1 MMIKKLLGTI
11 LLCAGLVVQSLPVQ
25 AAVLEPRECPKDLK
39 YLLGMYYGNG
49 EQFVIR
55 ERNGELEL
63 LYRTTR
69 EDYKF
74 ANSNQFPLKKER
86 FDSYTLLEAGPM
98 NNTETS
104 VRFERDPDGYGITC
118 KIGGNRY
125 SRAFFGPDREKPF
138 RIPQPSDWQRLKKA
152 ASEAAIPSALT
163 TGKQAELVDVT
174 KAITGIKLDLR
185 YAGTNNC
192 FGMSIVD
199 VKKAYLD
206 RVAAVA
212 LGRVQKRLADYGYGL
227 VIWEAYRPWS
237 VSKLAYDAFPD
248 DKKQM
253 LPTPEQGF
261 SHNTGKA
268 VDVSLY
274 YLETGESVEMISD
287 FDEPS
292 IRQYS
297 KFTGGTELERY
308 QRDLLHQLMS
318 LEGFSVSD
326 MEWWHFEYE
335 PDNVYSHLNVPLQGL
350 N

>member
-1 MMIKKLLGTI
+1 M
-11 LLCAGLVVQSLPVQ
+11 
-25 AAVLEPRECPKDLK
+25 
-39 YLLGMYYGNG
+39 
-49 EQFVIR
+49 
-55 ERNGELEL
+55 
-63 LYRTTR
+63 
-69 EDYKF
+69 
-74 ANSNQFPLKKER
+74 
-86 FDSYTLLEAGPM
+86 
-98 NNTETS
+98 
-104 VRFERDPDGYGITC
+104 
-118 KIGGNRY
+118 
-125 SRAFFGPDREKPF
+125 
-138 RIPQPSDWQRLKKA
+138 
-152 ASEAAIPSALT
+152 T

-206 RVAAVA
+206 RVAAGA

-261 SHNTGKA
+261 SHNTGRA

-274 YLETGESVEMISD
+274 YLETGEPVEMISD

-297 KFTGGTELERY
+297 KFTGGTDLERY

-335 PDNVYSHLNVPLQGL
+335 PDTVYSHLNVPLQGL

>member
-1 MMIKKLLGTI
+1 MIKKLLGATI
-11 LLCAGLVVQSLPVQ
+11 LCAALLIQNLPAQ
-25 AAVLEPRECPKDLK
+25 AAALEPRECPKDLK

-55 ERNGELEL
+55 EREGELEL

-74 ANSNQFPLKKER
+74 AKSNQFSLKKER
-86 FDSYTLLEAGPM
+86 FDSYILLEAGPM

-125 SRAFFGPDREKPF
+125 SRAFFGADRGKPF
-138 RIPQPSDWQRLKKA
+138 RLPPPSDWQALKKT
-152 ASEAAIPSALT
+152 ASEAVIPSALT
-163 TGKQAELVDVT
+163 TGKQAQLVDVAKVT
-174 KAITGIKLDLR
+174 TGIKLDLR
-185 YAGTNNC
+185 YAGSDNC
-192 FGMSIVD
+192 FGTPIVD
-199 VKKAYLD
+199 VKQAYLD
-206 RVAAVA
+206 KEAAAA
-212 LGRVQKRLADYGYGL
+212 LGRVQKKLADYGYGL

-237 VSKLAYDAFPD
+237 ISKLAYDAFPD

-261 SHNTGKA
+261 SHNTGRS

-274 YLETGESVEMISD
+274 YLETGEPVVMISD

-292 IRQYS
+292 ARQYTS
-297 KFTGGTELERY
+297 FAGGTDLERY

-318 LEGFSVSD
+318 LEGFAGSD
-326 MEWWHFEYE
+326 MEWWHFDYD
-335 PDNVYSHLNVPLQGL
+335 PDTVYSHLNIPLQEL

>member
-1 MMIKKLLGTI
+1 MIKKLLGTI

-138 RIPQPSDWQRLKKA
+138 RIPQPSDWQGLKKA

-206 RVAAVA
+206 RVAAGA

-227 VIWEAYRPWS
+227 VIW
-237 VSKLAYDAFPD
+237 
-248 DKKQM
+248 
-253 LPTPEQGF
+253 
-261 SHNTGKA
+261 
-268 VDVSLY
+268 
-274 YLETGESVEMISD
+274 
-287 FDEPS
+287 
-292 IRQYS
+292 
-297 KFTGGTELERY
+297 
-308 QRDLLHQLMS
+308 
-318 LEGFSVSD
+318 
-326 MEWWHFEYE
+326 
-335 PDNVYSHLNVPLQGL
+335 
-350 N
+350 

>member
-1 MMIKKLLGTI
+1 MIKKLLGTI

-138 RIPQPSDWQRLKKA
+138 RIPQPSDWQ
-152 ASEAAIPSALT
+152 
-163 TGKQAELVDVT
+163 G
-174 KAITGIKLDLR
+174 
-185 YAGTNNC
+185 
-192 FGMSIVD
+192 
-199 VKKAYLD
+199 D
-206 RVAAVA
+206 R
-212 LGRVQKRLADYGYGL
+212 K
-227 VIWEAYRPWS
+227 S
-237 VSKLAYDAFPD
+237 V
-248 DKKQM
+248 
-253 LPTPEQGF
+253 
-261 SHNTGKA
+261 
-268 VDVSLY
+268 V
-274 YLETGESVEMISD
+274 
-287 FDEPS
+287 
-292 IRQYS
+292 
-297 KFTGGTELERY
+297 
-308 QRDLLHQLMS
+308 
-318 LEGFSVSD
+318 
-326 MEWWHFEYE
+326 
-335 PDNVYSHLNVPLQGL
+335 
-350 N
+350 

>member
-1 MMIKKLLGTI
+1 MIRKLLGAMI
-11 LLCAGLVVQSLPVQ
+11 LCAVLLVQNLPVQ
-25 AAVLEPRECPKDLK
+25 AAAVEPRECPKDLK

-55 ERNGELEL
+55 ERGGELEL

-74 ANSNQFPLKKER
+74 ARSNQFPLKKER

-125 SRAFFGPDREKPF
+125 SRAFFGADREKPF
-138 RIPQPSDWQRLKKA
+138 RLPQPEDWQALKNA
-152 ASEAAIPSALT
+152 AAEAVMPAALAE
-163 TGKQAELVDVT
+163 GKQARLVDVA
-174 KAITGIKLDLR
+174 KAVPGIKLDLR
-185 YAGTNNC
+185 YAGTDNC
-192 FGMSIVD
+192 FGVPIVD
-199 VKKAYLD
+199 VQKAYLD
-206 RVAAVA
+206 QEAAAALSRV
-212 LGRVQKRLADYGYGL
+212 KKKLADYGYGL

-237 VSKLAYDAFPD
+237 VSKLAYDAFPE

-253 LPTPEQGF
+253 LPAPEQGF
-261 SHNTGKA
+261 SHNTGRS

-274 YLETGESVEMISD
+274 YLETGEPAAMISD

-292 IRQYS
+292 VRQYT
-297 KFTGGTELERY
+297 KFAGGTELERY

-318 LEGFSVSD
+318 LEGFSGSD
-326 MEWWHFEYE
+326 VEWWHFDYE
-335 PDNVYSHLNVPLQGL
+335 PDTVYSHLNLPLAEL